1 MIYTLSDLGD
11 LSNLI
16 GPLSRTIQQYSP
28 PSEWIMCELGFF
40 HIFLVKD
47 LLKVD
52 KILGLTFF
60 QARKDFERFKTAFFH
75 LLLLSFVVDGL
86 FITPVYSPRRGR
98 FVNSAFPDKKNLTQK
113 RSLFMTNKFESKC
126 KQKFYVSSKREK
138 ECYMKTTSYLEEP
151 NRYFC
156 QLFMRITTQQTFSAI
171 NLASQQKRTKLFFSS
186 QVRKQFKL
194 LAVPFKSLRCCLRSD
209 KLLNCHV

>member
-1 MIYTLSDLGD
+1 MYIMIYTLSDLGD

-52 KILGLTFF
+52 KMLGLTFF
-60 QARKDFERFKTAFFH
+60 QARKDFERFKTEFFH

-86 FITPVYSPRRGR
+86 FTTPLYSPRRGR

-126 KQKFYVSSKREK
+126 KQKFYVSSKHEK
-138 ECYMKTTSYLEEP
+138 ECYMKTTS
-151 NRYFC
+151 
-156 QLFMRITTQQTFSAI
+156 
-171 NLASQQKRTKLFFSS
+171 
-186 QVRKQFKL
+186 
-194 LAVPFKSLRCCLRSD
+194 
-209 KLLNCHV
+209 